1 MPSEFPRLP
10 FGNSGL
16 DQDGD
21 QPVETGSG
29 QLWLFVRDDFDVTP
43 GGDRNV
49 TAARGR

>member
-1 MPSEFPRLP
+1 MPSEFPGLR
-10 FGNSGL
+10 FGNFGL
-16 DQDGD
+16 DGD